1 MSIVF
6 AAQGIIII
14 VLGIGTPYIVVDLSW
29 RWVYFITSIAAGFFL
44 CGVFV
49 FLPETK
55 WQRSR
60 SEMSTARSNS
70 ALKATC

>member
-1 MSIVF
+1 MSLVF

-14 VLGIGTPYIVVDLSW
+14 ALGIGTPYIVVDLSW
-29 RWVYFITSIAAGFFL
+29 RWVYYITSIGAGFFL

-55 WQRSR
+55 WHRSK
-60 SEMSTARSNS
+60 SEMSM
-70 ALKATC
+70 CHQ